1 LTIQHFLKCKYY
13 KKIFRNH
20 IQYLLK
26 KLKNNTNVPINEIL
40 SNLFTSISFTKFF
53 KILKI
58 ELEHSHLI
66 VEKPSVTQTYLFIYL
81 FILILKNFD
90 WAFYDNNISELLKV

>member
-1 LTIQHFLKCKYY
+1 MLFDYLTFFEMQILQ
-13 KKIFRNH
+13 KIFRNH

-40 SNLFTSISFTKFF
+40 SNLFTSISLTKIL

-81 FILILKNFD
+81 F
-90 WAFYDNNISELLKV
+90 